1 MGSVVTGTSTMR
13 ARRNGTNPA
22 LEGQGGV
29 VHWRNWLG
37 LDLREKTKLGKEEIW
52 GSEEETGK
60 TVLGRRE

>member
-1 MGSVVTGTSTMR
+1 MRSVVTGTSTMR

-22 LEGQGGV
+22 LEGQGGGV
-29 VHWRNWLG
+29 RRRNWLG

-52 GSEEETGK
+52 GAEEETGK

>member
-1 MGSVVTGTSTMR
+1 MR

-52 GSEEETGK
+52 GAEEETGK

>member
-1 MGSVVTGTSTMR
+1 MR

-22 LEGQGGV
+22 LEGQGGGV
-29 VHWRNWLG
+29 RRRNWLG

-52 GSEEETGK
+52 GAEEETGK